1 MRGEIY
7 EADDLV
13 PAVRVSDGRRVRV
26 PAAWLEEGHVFGGT
40 YRKPEDEAEAAP
52 SLMVRVMVAPLLT
65 EPVGLMSQTVPSGY
79 LLLFSCVVTTEKP
92 RPESLL
98 LALEAVLPR

>member
-7 EADDLV
+7 EADDLA

-40 YRKPEDEAEAAP
+40 YRAAEDTEAAP
-52 SLMVRVMVAPLLT
+52 
-65 EPVGLMSQTVPSGY
+65 
-79 LLLFSCVVTTEKP
+79 
-92 RPESLL
+92 
-98 LALEAVLPR
+98 EAVEESKPKSRARRASDT

>member
-1 MRGEIY
+1 MRGDLY

-52 SLMVRVMVAPLLT
+52 
-65 EPVGLMSQTVPSGY
+65 EP
-79 LLLFSCVVTTEKP
+79 
-92 RPESLL
+92 
-98 LALEAVLPR
+98 EAVVEEPKPKSRARRASDT

>member
-40 YRKPEDEAEAAP
+40 YRVAEDTETAEAAP
-52 SLMVRVMVAPLLT
+52 
-65 EPVGLMSQTVPSGY
+65 EP
-79 LLLFSCVVTTEKP
+79 
-92 RPESLL
+92 
-98 LALEAVLPR
+98 EAVEQSKPKSRARRASDT

>member
-13 PAVRVSDGRRVRV
+13 AAVRVSDGRRVRV

-52 SLMVRVMVAPLLT
+52 EA
-65 EPVGLMSQTVPSGY
+65 
-79 LLLFSCVVTTEKP
+79 
-92 RPESLL
+92 
-98 LALEAVLPR
+98 EAVEESKPKSRARRASDT

>member
-40 YRKPEDEAEAAP
+40 YRAAEDTEAAP
-52 SLMVRVMVAPLLT
+52 
-65 EPVGLMSQTVPSGY
+65 EP
-79 LLLFSCVVTTEKP
+79 
-92 RPESLL
+92 
-98 LALEAVLPR
+98 EAVVEESKPKSRARRASDT

>member
-40 YRKPEDEAEAAP
+40 YRVADEAEAAP
-52 SLMVRVMVAPLLT
+52 
-65 EPVGLMSQTVPSGY
+65 EP
-79 LLLFSCVVTTEKP
+79 
-92 RPESLL
+92 
-98 LALEAVLPR
+98 EAVEEPKPKSRARRASDT

>member
-52 SLMVRVMVAPLLT
+52 
-65 EPVGLMSQTVPSGY
+65 
-79 LLLFSCVVTTEKP
+79 
-92 RPESLL
+92 
-98 LALEAVLPR
+98 EAVPEAEAVEESKPKSRARRASDT

>member
-40 YRKPEDEAEAAP
+40 YRAAEDTETAEAAP
-52 SLMVRVMVAPLLT
+52 
-65 EPVGLMSQTVPSGY
+65 EP
-79 LLLFSCVVTTEKP
+79 
-92 RPESLL
+92 
-98 LALEAVLPR
+98 EAVVEEPKPKSRARRASDT

>member
-40 YRKPEDEAEAAP
+40 YRVAEDTEAAP
-52 SLMVRVMVAPLLT
+52 
-65 EPVGLMSQTVPSGY
+65 EP
-79 LLLFSCVVTTEKP
+79 
-92 RPESLL
+92 
-98 LALEAVLPR
+98 EAVEEPKPKSRARRASDT